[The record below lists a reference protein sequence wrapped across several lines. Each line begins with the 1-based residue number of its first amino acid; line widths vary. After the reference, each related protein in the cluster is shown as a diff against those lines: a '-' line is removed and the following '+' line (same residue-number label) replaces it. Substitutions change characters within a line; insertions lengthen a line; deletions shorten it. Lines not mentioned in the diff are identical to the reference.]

1 MCRDSNSPSS
11 AAAKRFDYI
20 EKLLE
25 HQKTLPQSCSE
36 GFVIRIITLYGKAGD
51 KFQEAYLFMIDC
63 ENNKVGKPDAVLDE
77 LAKEVGADAVYAH
90 REVSH
95 EEEKIEGV
103 MEKESISHIT
113 NIIINL
119 PSTVAAYV
127 RERYSTNP
135 TTTLTPLL

>member
-1 MCRDSNSPSS
+1 MGRLAFC
-11 AAAKRFDYI
+11 
-20 EKLLE
+20 E
-25 HQKTLPQSCSE
+25 
-36 GFVIRIITLYGKAGD
+36 GD

-63 ENNKVGKPDAVLDE
+63 ENNKVGKPDAVLVE

-127 RERYSTNP
+127 RERYSTNH
-135 TTTLTPLL
+135 TATSTPLL